1 MFTVCLKVIMMES
14 NLNERRKRTM
24 ENFNSISNH
33 RQVGDIIPVD
43 PMEESSVNKTHKA
56 VALLKEVLELLE
68 REK

>member
-1 MFTVCLKVIMMES
+1 MFTVCLKVAMMES

-24 ENFNSISNH
+24 DNFNSRSDH

-43 PMEESSVNKTHKA
+43 PMEESSVNNMHKA
-56 VALLKEVLELLE
+56 IALLKEVLELLE